1 MKLIGTAV
9 VALLGCSVLAACS
22 TGAAPVTSG
31 SGGAPASVTDPAVIV
46 AIGDSFTAGFGYF
59 DSGDEMTSEQF
70 ADCVDIGSGP
80 IVRNNPCSSNS
91 TLRTTKGELTYAP
104 DYGFANQVSWAAQ
117 VASALGFDAQ
127 KASGGYANL
136 AVSGSTAKEW
146 AEGSIVGPGGRPLL
160 DLAIERAP
168 DVVLM
173 TLGGNPTLS
182 RVLIEE
188 ADRCAEFDTVPVQPE
203 LYECFAKMVSEDGT
217 RPALTTV
224 YQRLLS
230 ETKARII
237 ISLYP
242 NVMPLITGY
251 SPEAI
256 TTAAKA
262 LNDTVTAAVV
272 AATDGRTDGNRISTV
287 QPTFATGVL
296 PGSYISQSDC
306 VGAAAT
312 RGVDGPSN
320 QSADTQESLFPSRF
334 EEIGYCTGTPYI
346 ISTDLGIHP
355 NVAGYAHMAERV
367 LTALQ
372 G

>member
-1 MKLIGTAV
+1 
-9 VALLGCSVLAACS
+9 
-22 TGAAPVTSG
+22 
-31 SGGAPASVTDPAVIV
+31 VTDPAVIV

-59 DSGDEMTSEQF
+59 DNGDAMTSEQF

-91 TLRTTKGELTYAP
+91 TLRTTQGALTYSA

-127 KASGGYANL
+127 KAAGGYANL
-136 AVSGSTAKEW
+136 AVSGSTAREW

-168 DVVLM
+168 DVILM

-182 RVLIEE
+182 RVLIDD
-188 ADRCAEFDTVPVQPE
+188 ADRCAEFDTVPVRPE
-203 LYECFAKMVSEDGT
+203 LYECFAQMVSEDGT

-224 YQRLLS
+224 YQRLLN

-256 TTAAKA
+256 TTAARA

-272 AATDGRTDGNRISTV
+272 AATDGRTDATRISTV
-287 QPTFATGVL
+287 QPTFAMGVL
-296 PGSYISQSDC
+296 PGSYTSESDC
-306 VGAAAT
+306 VGAAKT

-334 EEIGYCTGTPYI
+334 EESGYCTGTPWI
-346 ISTDLGIHP
+346 ISADLGIHP
-355 NVAGYAHMAERV
+355 NVAGYAHVAER
-367 LTALQ
+367 ALSALRD
-372 G
+372 